1 MTLTAGDTGL
11 LIGGAREQAADGAV
25 LDVHDP
31 ATGDVIAQVPD
42 GKAADVD
49 HAVDAAERAFGSPDW
64 SSLSP
69 AARARLLWRAGDV
82 IEAHADELAELETR
96 DQGQP
101 LPIARYVSVAAA
113 AEHFRYY
120 AGWCTKIEGEVVPNS
135 FPLAKVFTYTVREPI
150 GVCGLITPWNFPL
163 MIASWK
169 IAPALACGNTVV
181 VKPSEVT
188 PLSTLRLA
196 ELLAEAGVPD
206 GVVNV
211 VTGGAAAGA
220 RIAEHPRIGKVSF
233 TGSTATGRRIATA
246 AAQSNLKHVS
256 LELGGKNPVVVL
268 DDADIDAAVAGG
280 LRGALLNSGQVCAAY
295 SRFYVQRSRADEF
308 AEKCARAV
316 ETMKLGPGSSADTQL
331 GPLVSEQHLRKV
343 DDYVRVGR
351 DGGAELLTG
360 GERARGELAGG
371 YFYRPTVFAGVDQDM
386 RIAREEIFGPVLAV
400 IPYDDVEELPARAND
415 TEYGLAASVWTSDV
429 TRAHTLAA
437 QIKAGTVFVNM
448 PNPVDAA
455 APWGGYKSSGWGREM
470 GKWAI
475 DLYTELKSVWIAL
488 PEAAAADH
496 REP

>member
-1 MTLTAGDTGL
+1 MTTTSANGL
-11 LIGGAREQAADGAV
+11 LIGGARGGAADGSM

-31 ATGDVIAQVPD
+31 ASGEVITQVPD

-49 HAVDAAERAFGSPDW
+49 RAVDAAQAALESAEW
-64 SSLSP
+64 SGLSP
-69 AARARLLWRAGDV
+69 AARARLLWKAGDV

-101 LPIARYVSVAAA
+101 LPIARHVSVTAA

-120 AGWCTKIEGEVVPNS
+120 AGWCTKIEGDVVPNS
-135 FPLAKVFTYTVREPI
+135 FPLAKVFNYTVREPI

-169 IAPALACGNTVV
+169 IAPALACGNTTV

-196 ELLAEAGVPD
+196 ELLHEAGIPD

-211 VTGGAAAGA
+211 VTGGGAAGA
-220 RIAEHPRIGKVSF
+220 RIAEHPGIGKVSF
-233 TGSTATGRRIATA
+233 TGSTATGRKIATA
-246 AAQSNLKHVS
+246 AANSNLKHVS

-280 LRGALLNSGQVCAAY
+280 LQGALLNSGQVCAAY

-316 ETMKLGPGSSADTQL
+316 ETMRLGPGNDAQTQL
-331 GPLVSEQHLRKV
+331 GPLVSEQHLQKV
-343 DDYVRVGR
+343 DDYVRLGR
-351 DGGAELLTG
+351 DGGAEMLTG
-360 GERARGELAGG
+360 GERADGELSGG
-371 YFYRPTVFAGVDQDM
+371 YFYKPTVFAGVNQDM
-386 RIAREEIFGPVLAV
+386 RIAREEIFGPVLSV
-400 IPYDDVEELPARAND
+400 IPYDDPEELPAKAND
-415 TEYGLAASVWTSDV
+415 TEYGLAASVWTRDL

-437 QIKAGTVFVNM
+437 AIKAGTVFVNM

-455 APWGGYKSSGWGREM
+455 APWGGYKASGWGREM

-488 PEAAAADH
+488 PEATATDERGA
-496 REP
+496 

>member
-1 MTLTAGDTGL
+1 MTATTSENLM
-11 LIGGAREQAADGAV
+11 LIGGKRETATDGTS
-25 LDVHDP
+25 LDVYNP
-31 ATGDVIAQVPD
+31 ATGEVIAQVPNGQAD
-42 GKAADVD
+42 DVD
-49 HAVDAAERAFGSPDW
+49 RAVEAAQDAFHSPEW
-64 SSLSP
+64 SGLSP
-69 AARARLLWRAGDV
+69 AARAQLLWKAADV
-82 IEAHADELAELETR
+82 IDAHGDELAELETR

-101 LPIARYVSVAAA
+101 LPIARNISVAGA

-135 FPLAKVFTYTVREPI
+135 FPLAKVFNYTVREPI

-163 MIASWK
+163 MIGSWK

-196 ELLAEAGVPD
+196 ELLEEAGLPA

-211 VTGGAAAGA
+211 VTGTGAAGA
-220 RIAEHPRIGKVSF
+220 RIAEHPSIGKVSF
-233 TGSTATGRRIATA
+233 TGSTATGRTIASA
-246 AAQSNLKHVS
+246 AAASNLKHVS

-280 LRGALLNSGQVCAAY
+280 LQGALLNSGQVCAAY

-316 ETMKLGPGSSADTQL
+316 ETMKVGPGANADTQL
-331 GPLVSEQHLRKV
+331 GPLVSEQHLNKV
-343 DDYVRVGR
+343 DEYVRIGR
-351 DGGAELLTG
+351 DAGAELLTG
-360 GERARGELAGG
+360 GERLGGDLAGG
-371 YFYRPTVFAGVDQDM
+371 YYYKPTVFAGVDQGM
-386 RIAREEIFGPVLAV
+386 QIAREEIFGPVLAV
-400 IPYDDVEELPARAND
+400 IPYDEVEELPTKAND
-415 TEYGLAASVWTSDV
+415 TEFGLAASVWTRDV
-429 TRAHTLAA
+429 GRAHTLANA
-437 QIKAGTVFVNM
+437 IKAGTVFVNM
-448 PNPVDAA
+448 PNPIDAA

-488 PEAAAADH
+488 PEAVS
-496 REP
+496 